1 MRVLLFISLIFY
13 ALGIYAQ
20 QNPLQN
26 QYLFDLVY
34 VNAAY
39 TGHDKNLAASALLR
53 KQWVGFTGAPEQF
66 NFAVHSPLK
75 NDNIGIGI
83 QAGYERIGPRTVTT
97 AAALFAY
104 RVKLSGE
111 SRLHFGLRAAALNNQ
126 FNWDKIEYRDEQ
138 DMIRTRGSESV
149 LLPNFDFGV
158 MATGTQYFVGFE
170 IANLTQSKLRDIEES
185 DARQFIHARLTG
197 GWVAKISDKVSL
209 KPNTLIRYAVNSP
222 LQIDLNLNALFAERL
237 WIGAGYRFNY
247 GMLAMVQFRLTQNF
261 DLGYAYDFALNPMK
275 THHTGSH
282 EVFLSYRFNVF
293 KSNLSSPR
301 YF

>member
-1 MRVLLFISLIFY
+1 MRSGLVISFVLSTMWL
-13 ALGIYAQ
+13 YAQ

-53 KQWVGFTGAPEQF
+53 KQWVGFSGAPEQF
-66 NFAVHSPLK
+66 NLAVHSPLK

-83 QAGYERIGPRTVTT
+83 QAGYERIGPRTATT

-104 RVKLSGE
+104 RVKLSGQ

-138 DMIRTRGSESV
+138 DVIRNQGSESV
-149 LLPNFDFGV
+149 WLPNFDFGM
-158 MATGTQYFVGFE
+158 MATGHRYFVGIEF
-170 IANLTQSKLRDIEES
+170 ANLTQSKLRDIEES
-185 DARQFIHARLTG
+185 DARQFVHARLTG
-197 GWVAKISDKVSL
+197 GYAFKISEKFTL

-222 LQIDLNLNALFAERL
+222 LQIDLNLNALLAERL

-247 GMLAMVQFRLTQNF
+247 GMLAMLQFRLTQHF

>member
-1 MRVLLFISLIFY
+1 MRVAIFISFVFF
-13 ALGIYAQ
+13 ATWSFAQ
-20 QNPLQN
+20 QNALQN

-39 TGHDKNLAASALLR
+39 TGHDKNLATSALLR
-53 KQWVGFTGAPEQF
+53 KQWVGFNGAPEQF
-66 NFAVHSPLK
+66 NLAIHSPLK
-75 NDNIGIGI
+75 NDNIGLGI
-83 QAGYERIGPRTVTT
+83 QAGYERIGPRTVTN

-104 RVKLSGE
+104 RVKLTGN
-111 SRLHFGLRAAALNNQ
+111 SRLHFGLRAAVLNNQ

-138 DMIRTRGSESV
+138 DIIRNQGSESV
-149 LLPNFDFGV
+149 LLPNFDFGL
-158 MATGTQYFVGFE
+158 MATGTQYFVGVE

-197 GWVAKISDKVSL
+197 GYAFKISEKFTL
-209 KPNTLIRYAVNSP
+209 KPNALVRYAVNSP
-222 LQIDLNLNALFAERL
+222 LQIDLNLNALLAERF
-237 WIGAGYRFNY
+237 WIGAGYRFNF
-247 GMLAMVQFRLTQNF
+247 GILAMLQFRLTQHF